1 MKILENLKSITVKS
15 NLNISSAMKK
25 ITQHECRVLLVIN
38 KKKIYGYLQ
47 EVDIK
52 RALLK
57 KNFDLNSSIE
67 KILNKNPFTIR
78 SNLSWTRKF
87 KIEK

>member
-38 KKKIYGYLQ
+38 KKKKFMVICKK
-47 EVDIK
+47 EI
-52 RALLK
+52 LK
-57 KNFDLNSSIE
+57 ELF
-67 KILNKNPFTIR
+67 
-78 SNLSWTRKF
+78 
-87 KIEK
+87 

>member
-1 MKILENLKSITVKS
+1 MKILENLKSITVKQFKHF
-15 NLNISSAMKK
+15 ICYEK

-47 EVDIK
+47 EGDIK

-78 SNLSWTRKF
+78 SNLSLDQ
-87 KIEK
+87 KIQK

>member
-38 KKKIYGYLQ
+38 KKKFMVICKK
-47 EVDIK
+47 EI
-52 RALLK
+52 LK
-57 KNFDLNSSIE
+57 ELF
-67 KILNKNPFTIR
+67 
-78 SNLSWTRKF
+78 
-87 KIEK
+87 

>member
-1 MKILENLKSITVKS
+1 
-15 NLNISSAMKK
+15 MKK

-47 EVDIK
+47 EGDIK

-57 KNFDLNSSIE
+57 KIFDLNSSIE
-67 KILNKNPFTIR
+67 KILNRDPFTIEVIYH
-78 SNLSWTRKF
+78 WTRKF
-87 KIEK
+87 KN